1 MNCGMEGRNN
11 MRRTAIKFPQELM
24 TNIDTM
30 NTLNGGTSQPMV
42 RLQKFQ
48 THHQILIRVPG
59 IKPEN
64 VKIEVNNN
72 QLMIYYFTPIVSQ
85 EKVLKFPRVLYND
98 TIPYF
103 VDVNTIGATE
113 EKDSTLVV
121 KLPFN
126 EFSDGYHRDISVS
139 DN

>member
-1 MNCGMEGRNN
+1 MKSGMEERKR
-11 MRRTAIKFPQELM
+11 MKTAIKFPQELM
-24 TNIDTM
+24 TSIDMM

-59 IKPEN
+59 IMPEN

-72 QLMIYYFTPIVSQ
+72 QLMIYYFTPILSQ
-85 EKVLKFPRVLYND
+85 EKELKFPRVLYND

-113 EKDSTLVV
+113 EDSTLVV

-126 EFSDGYHRDISVS
+126 EFSDGYHRDISLGQ
-139 DN
+139 N

>member
-1 MNCGMEGRNN
+1 M
-11 MRRTAIKFPQELM
+11 RTAIKFPQELM
-24 TNIDTM
+24 TSIDMM

-48 THHQILIRVPG
+48 THHQILLKVPG
-59 IKPEN
+59 ITPEN

-72 QLMIYYFTPIVSQ
+72 HLMIYYFTPILTQ
-85 EKVLKFPRVLYND
+85 EKELKFPRVLYND

-103 VDVNTIGATE
+103 VDVNSIAATE
-113 EKDSTLVV
+113 EDSTLVV

-126 EFSDGYHRDISVS
+126 EFSDGYHRDIPLQQ
-139 DN
+139 